1 MSLPMNTTPSY
12 TLEIP
17 STKKKVKFRPFLVK
31 EEKALLIAQ
40 QSEDPEVMINTL
52 KQVIAGCIKDNID
65 MDELA
70 TFDIEYLFT
79 QIRSKSV
86 GEEIELIFPCAH
98 CNDEKAKVK
107 IKLDLTKIQ
116 VETPPNHNKKIEL
129 FGDVGVVMK
138 YPTIEVIEKIENINQ
153 SDIDAVFDVVAGC
166 IDYIYDNQE
175 VYYAKEQ
182 AKDEL
187 LEFLNNLTTEQFSK
201 IQEFFQTMP
210 KMKQEVDYTCP
221 VCGAANHT
229 VLEGLSSFF

>member
-17 STKKKVKFRPFLVK
+17 STKQKVKFRPFLVK

-52 KQVIAGCIKDNID
+52 KQVIEGCVKDKVD
-65 MDELA
+65 VDSLA
-70 TFDIEYLFT
+70 TFDLEYLFT

-107 IKLDLTKIQ
+107 IKFDLTQIN
-116 VETPPNHNKKIEL
+116 VETPENHSKKIDL
-129 FGDVGVVMK
+129 FGDVGVMMK
-138 YPTIEVIEKIENINQ
+138 YPTIEVIEKIETLNNN
-153 SDIDAVFDVVAGC
+153 DVDAVFDVVANC
-166 IDYIYDNQE
+166 IEYIYDNNE
-175 VYYAKEQ
+175 IYYAKEQ
-182 AKDEL
+182 SKQEL
-187 LEFLNNLTTEQFSK
+187 TEFLNNLTTTQFEK

-210 KMKQEVDYTCP
+210 KLKQEVNYTCP

-229 VLEGLSSFF
+229 VLEGLAAFF